1 MPLTSIVVIVVR
13 LFSLYWLV
21 EGLTSSVVVA
31 SMTTFSYHT
40 NYWNYGPPAAYLV
53 AAVLTWLNAPL
64 ISRLVTPRPDSTVN
78 VGGLTRHDL
87 YCFAFVFL
95 SLYFILGFIGQA
107 LDWIYHL
114 GVTAKHAPENDPARE
129 SEFYQ
134 LTQSVIPV
142 LAGVFCIAMSSRLAK
157 RLVAA
162 QRKDEEGGLASR
174 ATKE

>member
-1 MPLTSIVVIVVR
+1 M
-13 LFSLYWLV
+13 YWLV
-21 EGLTSSVVVA
+21 EALIGAVGVA
-31 SMTTFSYHT
+31 SMRIFSYHP
-40 NYWNYGPPAAYLV
+40 NYWNYSPPAAYLV
-53 AAVLTWLNAPL
+53 VAVLIWLNAPL

-95 SLYFILGFIGQA
+95 SLYFILGSIGQA
-107 LDWIYHL
+107 LNWIYYL

-129 SEFYQ
+129 SAFYQ
-134 LTQSVIPV
+134 LTQSVIPM